1 MLKAVLLD
9 LDETLCA
16 TSKANDDALTLL
28 CSWLKDRFPSLEV
41 ERFGE
46 RYVKGFY
53 KQLNDEFPELKVLLG
68 NESAF
73 RHRLI
78 VLLFEEQ
85 GLVLNDVEA
94 AEIQST
100 FDRARMAC
108 FGFFP
113 GIESALARLREQYKL
128 IVLTN
133 GPVFS
138 QRPKIEAVK
147 LASLVDEIIVGGEE
161 PEEKPALSIF
171 EKALALAGCKPNE
184 AIHVGDSFEC
194 DIKGAHHAGIPS
206 LWVTTPSCLAEC
218 KATDLASYV
227 VFSPSEIEKT
237 IAAHAELIG
246 VDANTVV

>member
-94 AEIQST
+94 AEIN
-100 FDRARMAC
+100 RR
-108 FGFFP
+108 
-113 GIESALARLREQYKL
+113 
-128 IVLTN
+128 
-133 GPVFS
+133 
-138 QRPKIEAVK
+138 
-147 LASLVDEIIVGGEE
+147 
-161 PEEKPALSIF
+161 
-171 EKALALAGCKPNE
+171 
-184 AIHVGDSFEC
+184 
-194 DIKGAHHAGIPS
+194 
-206 LWVTTPSCLAEC
+206 
-218 KATDLASYV
+218 
-227 VFSPSEIEKT
+227 
-237 IAAHAELIG
+237 LIG
-246 VDANTVV
+246 LVWLVLVSSWDRISIGSSARAIQVDRDHQWSCIFTTAED